1 MDKSVIRFLSQ
12 WRVII
17 PLALVVLVWF
27 IWPQPK
33 QVVMRKATVSQTPI
47 AEAVVTSKQEVA
59 VTSLFGVR
67 KKLSCKIES
76 ATAVIDDTKI
86 AATLTENKKQS
97 KIVFD
102 GDCLYR
108 WTNGSKSGERSCGLK
123 SYLPLMSQFVS
134 NNSLQKLFPQTNELA
149 SACKEVSSIEP
160 KVFEIPKTVLFKN
173 KKLF

>member
-1 MDKSVIRFLSQ
+1 MDKAVIRFLSQ

-17 PLALVVLVWF
+17 PLAIIVLVWF

-33 QVVMRKATVSQTPI
+33 PKSVIKPTTSATTSLD
-47 AEAVVTSKQEVA
+47 AVAPKQEVEA
-59 VTSLFGVR
+59 ASLFGTN

-76 ATAVIDDTKI
+76 ATAVIDNIKI

-97 KIVFD
+97 RVVFD

-108 WTNGSKSGERSCGLK
+108 WVNGSSSGERSCGLK
-123 SYLPLMSQFVS
+123 SYLPLVSQFVS
-134 NNSLQKLFPQTNELA
+134 NDSLQKLFPQSNELA
-149 SACKEVSSIEP
+149 SACKEVTAIDQ